1 MLFRGAKTKEQELR
15 RRANKIKGKSVR
27 EKFSWQLK
35 ETLKVLYKIRELGRI
50 EDSLIEKE
58 IDRIRD
64 EYEDQTITSSSEK
77 VLYYSI
83 ECFDEVSKLLD
94 DMIHQV
100 AIASYL
106 PRLRNILDFVGDF
119 NNKSFDEYVVFYE
132 ADSNKLIDRVR
143 AVTKDVQ
150 YKVSRLNYEIAE
162 QSKEVIAY
170 EDINVER
177 IKEMKDYSKASY
189 RYISLANLVSD
200 SHNQIEMLKSS
211 VNMLRKSAS
220 SFELLSRMLS
230 ELTLHE
236 DYFHHIKEDG
246 YIKRLIKRLY
256 KKPHE
261 LDVMDN
267 ILDLTETLT
276 SLKDEITEIE
286 SIVQPTKKM
295 VFEDPNNDFD
305 EDVMRFYERM
315 SEEE

>member
-27 EKFSWQLK
+27 DKFSWQLK

-50 EDSLIEKE
+50 EDSLFEKE

-150 YKVSRLNYEIAE
+150 YKVSRLNYEIVE